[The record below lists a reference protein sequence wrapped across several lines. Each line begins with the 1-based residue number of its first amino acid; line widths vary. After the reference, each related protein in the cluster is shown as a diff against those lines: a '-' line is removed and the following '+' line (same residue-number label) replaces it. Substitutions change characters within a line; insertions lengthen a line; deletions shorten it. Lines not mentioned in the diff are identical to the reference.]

1 MGRPAPMSK
10 DTASGSGNTSS
21 VEAATAVA
29 NPPSTGI
36 AATRSPALKPEP
48 SGASRTVPATSL
60 PSEEGQVGLHLVL
73 AAGQQQV
80 GEDDAGRLH
89 VDEHLAVADRG
100 LVDLGDLHRVRPVEP
115 DDLYRAHRD
124 LPFRPTGPS
133 AVTVLQERG
142 GDVEVKR

>member
-1 MGRPAPMSK
+1 MSK
-10 DTASGSGNTSS
+10 DTAVGQREHQLGRGGDGRGEPAEHRHRGHP
-21 VEAATAVA
+21 VAGGEAGAVRGLA
-29 NPPSTGI
+29 HRARDL
-36 AATRSPALKPEP
+36 AAEQ
-48 SGASRTVPATSL
+48 
-60 PSEEGQVGLHLVL
+60 EGQVGLHLVL
-73 AAGQQQV
+73 AAAEQQV

-100 LVDLGDLHRVRPVEP
+100 LVDLGDLDRVRPVEP

-142 GDVEVKR
+142 GDVR